1 MLESQEKNLEPKVYV
16 KFFTVDLYTLY
27 NSVSRPLEILLFS
40 YFLQMCCMKCVLWVN
55 INYPKAIEYQH
66 NKY

>member
-1 MLESQEKNLEPKVYV
+1 MWGSQGKIMGPKVNV

-55 INYPKAIEYQH
+55 INYPKAIKYQY